1 MPWTDRGNNPDADG
15 RFDNAPYFN
24 FNDDKVKFDTNP
36 VNNANENYGTASGF
50 LPKSLLSDSER
61 ASLAGA
67 LSLMLV

>member
-1 MPWTDRGNNPDADG
+1 MGRGNNPDADG

-50 LPKSLLSDSER
+50 LPKSLLSDSAPTPYMVWGR
-61 ASLAGA
+61 LRWFD
-67 LSLMLV
+67 